1 MATMCP
7 YHSLDEVKKLVAA
20 GAFTVMKGRGPG
32 VAGSTTHLPRS
43 DGLIAA
49 AIQILTADNFCETVQ
64 LIYDRADVYGINI
77 QSTGWYVKL
86 CIDHDTP
93 EVAVISFHPPEHP
106 MRTPASVVKP
116 P

>member
-1 MATMCP
+1 VATKGP
-7 YHSLDEVKKLVAA
+7 HHSLDEVKKLVAA
-20 GAFTVMKGRGPG
+20 GAFTVMKGRGLALLVPPLTYREAMG
-32 VAGSTTHLPRS
+32 F
-43 DGLIAA
+43 IAA
-49 AIQILTADNFCETVQ
+49 ALQMLTADNFCETVQ
-64 LIYDRADVYGINI
+64 LTYDTADVYGINI

-106 MRTPASVVKP
+106 MRTPAGVVKP